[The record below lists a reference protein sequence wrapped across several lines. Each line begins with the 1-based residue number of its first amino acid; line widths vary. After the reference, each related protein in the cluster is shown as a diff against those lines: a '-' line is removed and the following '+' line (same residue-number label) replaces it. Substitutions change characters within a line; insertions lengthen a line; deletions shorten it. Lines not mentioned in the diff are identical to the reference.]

1 MIQIT
6 DKSACCGCSACV
18 QVCPKKCISFNEDN
32 EGFRYPSVDIS
43 KCVNCGLCE
52 KVCPV
57 INQNESHRP
66 IKVYAAKN
74 NNEDIRLHSSSG
86 GIFTALAED
95 VINRGGVVFG
105 ARFDD
110 NWEVKHDYTE
120 MIEGLSAF
128 RGSKYLQSRIENTY
142 STTEAF
148 LKQGREVLFSGTPC
162 QIAGLKRYL
171 RREYENLLAVDV
183 VCHGAPSPLVWREYL
198 KEFSKNQII
207 HQINFRGKIRS
218 WKNYRM
224 VIKGDEDIV
233 NQPFYENI
241 FMRGFLRDI
250 YLRPS
255 CYACPSKNGK
265 SGADITLGDFWGI
278 ENHYPEFDDDKGVSL
293 VMVQSQKG
301 AKYFNAIES
310 NCVEV
315 EYEKAVAGNP
325 AIEKSVIC
333 ELKYRRLYW
342 KSDDKVKNISRVLSK
357 MKPSFVSRCIGFAKR
372 IIKKL
377 IYR

>member
-218 WKNYRM
+218 WKNFRM

>member
-1 MIQIT
+1 MLNSKN
-6 DKSACCGCSACV
+6 KSGCCGCSACV

-43 KCVNCGLCE
+43 KCVDCGLCE

-120 MIEGLSAF
+120 TIEGLSAF

-142 STTEAF
+142 LTAETF

-171 RREYENLLAVDV
+171 RREYENLLAVDI

-218 WKNYRM
+218 WKNFRM

-255 CYACPSKNGK
+255 CYACSAKLGK
-265 SGADITLGDFWGI
+265 SGTDITLGDFWGI
-278 ENHYPEFDDDKGVSL
+278 ENHLPEFDDDKGISL